1 MGSVLASS
9 MCFLCFNTE
18 EMYLLHWHHSI
29 NVRLILVSL
38 SFFSPCS
45 ASLDVFPKEDKVVR
59 IHAFFSMLW
68 YTVFFFVNLIK
79 WQLHIILSITTFH
92 NSVLPLAGGAHPSFS
107 WKWNWDEHPRTQ
119 QNFTFVYQVWG
130 DWIHGN
136 SEILL

>member
-1 MGSVLASS
+1 MGSALASS

-18 EMYLLHWHHSI
+18 EMYLLHWHRSI

-68 YTVFFFVNLIK
+68 YTVFFFCELDEV
-79 WQLHIILSITTFH
+79 TATY
-92 NSVLPLAGGAHPSFS
+92 NSVNHNISQLGFTTNWRSSSLVFMKMKLRRASKNPTEFYICISSLERLNS
-107 WKWNWDEHPRTQ
+107 WK
-119 QNFTFVYQVWG
+119 
-130 DWIHGN
+130 
-136 SEILL
+136 